1 MVFELGA
8 SLAFPDPSL
17 ADEDGWLAI
26 GGDLSTARLLLAY
39 QNGIFPWYSEGEP
52 ICWYSP
58 HKRCVIFPDKII
70 VSRSMETV
78 IAKNIFEIRIN
89 TAFEEVIK
97 NCSQISRANQDGTWI
112 SSDMQNAYINMF
124 EKGFARSVETWQ
136 DGKLVGGLYGII
148 INNTFCGESMFS
160 KVSNASKAALISLCR
175 DGHFAMIDCQ
185 LSNDHLLS
193 MGAELIERKD
203 YMHILNA
210 EPDSEKL
217 DPHRLNM

>member
-1 MVFELGA
+1 
-8 SLAFPDPSL
+8 
-17 ADEDGWLAI
+17 
-26 GGDLSTARLLLAY
+26 
-39 QNGIFPWYSEGEP
+39 
-52 ICWYSP
+52 
-58 HKRCVIFPDKII
+58 
-70 VSRSMETV
+70 METV

-124 EKGFARSVETWQ
+124 EKGFARSVEAWQ

-185 LSNDHLLS
+185 LSNGHLLS

-203 YMHILNA
+203 YMHILIA